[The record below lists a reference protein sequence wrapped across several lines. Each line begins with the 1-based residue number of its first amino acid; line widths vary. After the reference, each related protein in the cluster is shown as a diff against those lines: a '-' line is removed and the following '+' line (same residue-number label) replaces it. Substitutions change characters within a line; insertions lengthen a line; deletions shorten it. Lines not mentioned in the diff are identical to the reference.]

1 MFLKYFKPL
10 QTMATKKLPN
20 NEVFEAKTL
29 LLKGAIKLPK
39 NFIYKSSL
47 VKAITDKYGLK
58 R

>member
-1 MFLKYFKPL
+1 
-10 QTMATKKLPN
+10 MATKKLPH

-39 NFIYKSSL
+39 NFIHKSSL

>member
-1 MFLKYFKPL
+1 
-10 QTMATKKLPN
+10 MATKKLPH
-20 NEVFEAKTL
+20 NEVFEAKAL

-39 NFIYKSSL
+39 NFIHKSSL